1 MSDEFTQPLRGD
13 KFEAAEFDGKLLL
26 FFPTE
31 YHSAIPTQHGDNAA
45 VDTHIVDLESGQVLR
60 DARVWGRALI
70 PQLKGAIGGK
80 PVLGR
85 LGRGQATKGNNPP
98 WVLKDFTDQ
107 DAGVARQYLS
117 QHGDLRNSTETFTGP
132 PTSNGSAGT
141 ATAGAV
147 PPQAPAAWQNVGA
160 ATAVPSAAPGAPAV
174 ASHDPNLVAQLVAK
188 GVDLSKLPPGTD
200 LNLLLAAL

>member
-13 KFEAAEFDGKLLL
+13 KFDAAEWNGALLL

-31 YHSAIPTQHGDNAA
+31 YHSSIPTVNGDNAA
-45 VDTHIVDLESGQVLR
+45 VDTHIVALDRGPKVLR

-85 LGRGQATKGNNPP
+85 LGQGQSTKGNNPP
-98 WVLKDFTDQ
+98 WVLLDFTDA
-107 DAGVARQYLS
+107 DAQSARQFLQ
-117 QHGDLRNSTETFTGP
+117 QHGDLRNNPDAFSGP
-132 PTSNGSAGT
+132 PTSNGYAGQ
-141 ATAGAV
+141 ATGGAV
-147 PPQAPAAWQNVGA
+147 PPQGPAPAAWQNAGA
-160 ATAVPSAAPGAPAV
+160 PTPPAPQAAPPVG
-174 ASHDPNLVAQLVAK
+174 HDPNLVAQLIAK